1 MTSVLNP
8 QAPLLPA
15 LAALSGQAGLSGL
28 VAAVHRRQVSA
39 VEVTRAYLARIA
51 ALDPQLG
58 CFLHIADSSSHDPST
73 GALSQ
78 AAAIDARLA
87 AGEAA
92 SLPLAGVPVG
102 LKDALCTAGLPT
114 TAGSKILAGWV
125 PPYDATVVS
134 RLRQAGAIILGKL
147 NMDEFAMGSSNENSA
162 FFPCRNPWDRKRVPG
177 GSSGGSA
184 AAVAADLVPLS
195 LGSDTGGSIRQP
207 AALCGIVG
215 LKPTYGRVSR
225 YGLIAFASSLDQ
237 VGPLARG
244 VDDVARALGVIAGPD
259 EHDATCLPQP
269 RPDYLAGLAALA
281 EGPAAGRSLAG
292 LRIGLPKEYFS
303 PATTGALDGTG
314 GGLDPRIAGAVQAAL
329 TLLQQHGAELVEV
342 SLPHTPYAIAAYYF
356 IATAEAS
363 SNLARYDGVRYG
375 LREPKSGS
383 SSEAGRSGRS
393 ALFDM
398 YCQTRAA
405 GFGAEVKRRILLGT
419 YVLRSGYYD
428 AYYRRASQVRTL
440 IRRDFAQAFARCDV
454 LCTPTSPVLAFRL
467 GERSDP
473 LAMYLAD
480 IYTIS
485 CNLAGLPGLSLP
497 CGFAPPADG
506 GAELPIGL
514 QLLGP
519 PLSEAKLLSVGAAY
533 QRLTD
538 WHTRLPRLAGGGA
551 A

>member
-1 MTSVLNP
+1 MTTSLNP
-8 QAPLLPA
+8 QTPLLPA
-15 LAALSGQAGLSGL
+15 LAGLTDQSGLAGL
-28 VAAVHRRQVSA
+28 VAAVQGRQVSA
-39 VEVTRAYLARIA
+39 VEVTRAYLDRVA

-58 CFLHIADSSSHDPST
+58 CFLHIADASSRDPGT
-73 GALSQ
+73 AALAQ
-78 AAAIDARLA
+78 AAAVDARLA
-87 AGEAA
+87 AGESSAM
-92 SLPLAGVPVG
+92 PLAGVPVG
-102 LKDALCTAGLPT
+102 LKDVLCTAGLPT
-114 TAGSKILAGWV
+114 TAGSRILAGWV
-125 PPYDATVVS
+125 PPYDATVVA
-134 RLRQAGAIILGKL
+134 RLRRAGAILVGKL

-162 FFPCRNPWDRKRVPG
+162 FFPCRNPWDRERVPG

-184 AAVAADLVPLS
+184 AAVAADLVPLA

-237 VGPLARG
+237 VGPMAG
-244 VDDVARALGVIAGPD
+244 SVEDVARALQVIGGPD
-259 EHDATCLPQP
+259 ERDATCLPQP
-269 RPDYLAGLAALA
+269 QPDYLAKLRERA
-281 EGPAAGRSLAG
+281 AAGGATSLRG

-303 PATTGALDGTG
+303 PGGSDAVGGAG
-314 GGLDPRIAGAVQAAL
+314 GGLDPRIAAAVQQSL
-329 TLLQQHGAELVEV
+329 SLMQQHGAELVEV

-363 SNLARYDGVRYG
+363 SNLARFDGVRYG
-375 LREPKSGS
+375 LREPIAVS
-383 SSEAGRSGRS
+383 SREATRSGRS
-393 ALFDM
+393 ALYDM
-398 YCQTRAA
+398 YCRTRAA

-440 IRRDFAQAFARCDV
+440 IRRDFAQAFERCDV

-497 CGFAPPADG
+497 CGFAAPADG
-506 GAELPIGL
+506 GPELPIGL
-514 QLLGP
+514 QLLAP
-519 PLSEAKLLSVGAAY
+519 PLAEATLLSVGAAY
-533 QRLTD
+533 QSLTD
-538 WHTRLPRLAGGGA
+538 WHLRRPRLGGAGGVS
-551 A
+551 